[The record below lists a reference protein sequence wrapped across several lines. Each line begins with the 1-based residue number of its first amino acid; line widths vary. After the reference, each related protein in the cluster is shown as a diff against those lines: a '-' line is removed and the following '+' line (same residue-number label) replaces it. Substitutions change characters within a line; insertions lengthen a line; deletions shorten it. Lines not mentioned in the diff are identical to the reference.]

1 MNVIKLDKVSYR
13 YPGSS
18 KWALSDMSLEIP
30 QGSFF
35 ALLGPNGAGKT
46 TLLRLLCGRFGGFT
60 GKLEI
65 AESYVGKNGFLNP
78 EKYGVLLE
86 NPGIYPKLS
95 VAEYLDYF
103 AGFYGFGEA
112 GSNKQKM
119 IRERMETLG
128 KKLELPSLSVKIS
141 TLSLGN
147 RQKVQVLRAMLP
159 NPRLLILDE
168 PVANLDP
175 LSREVVWS
183 MISDWRREEG
193 GTAIVC
199 SHILAEMEAE
209 ATDYAIIN
217 DGKVLHAGS
226 VKQKQNESECVG
238 AMNLKFK
245 GSVSVEQVK
254 SALAAAGIPLC
265 SVDVAENSLSELYQ
279 KMVRNS

>member
-1 MNVIKLDKVSYR
+1 M
-13 YPGSS
+13 
-18 KWALSDMSLEIP
+18 
-30 QGSFF
+30 
-35 ALLGPNGAGKT
+35 
-46 TLLRLLCGRFGGFT
+46 
-60 GKLEI
+60 
-65 AESYVGKNGFLNP
+65 
-78 EKYGVLLE
+78 E

-112 GSNKQKM
+112 GSGKQKM
-119 IRERMETLG
+119 IRERMDLLA
-128 KKLELPSLSVKIS
+128 KKLELPSLSTKLS

-159 NPRLLILDE
+159 NPKLLILDE

-183 MISDWRREEG
+183 MLSDWRKEEG

-217 DGKVLHAGS
+217 DGKVMHSGS
-226 VKQKQNESECVG
+226 AIQKLDDDECAG
-238 AMNLKFK
+238 AMNLRFK
-245 GSVSVEQVK
+245 GTVSVEQVK
-254 SALAAAGIPLC
+254 SALVAAGIPVC
-265 SVDVAENSLSELYQ
+265 SVDAANNGLSELYQ